1 MKFRA
6 RPLRDEGI
14 GWWMKDG
21 RKMER
26 IRCLS
31 VVELL
36 GEWLCVS
43 NSCSSLPYI
52 ISDHKPCLENKNFP
66 N

>member
-36 GEWLCVS
+36 GEWLLCVKFVLLP
-43 NSCSSLPYI
+43 SLY
-52 ISDHKPCLENKNFP
+52 NK
-66 N
+66 